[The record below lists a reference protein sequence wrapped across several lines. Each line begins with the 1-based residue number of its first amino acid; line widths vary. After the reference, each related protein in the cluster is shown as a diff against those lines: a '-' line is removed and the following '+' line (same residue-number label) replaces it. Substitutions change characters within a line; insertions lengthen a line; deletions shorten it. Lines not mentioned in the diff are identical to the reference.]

1 MLGVRNDPSEKYPL
15 GKRHWILRGL
25 KRLIWK
31 QTSRKLPSWTKS
43 PLITVHTRRAYQDL
57 KAHASGLDWRSTMT
71 STALFSVYVTFFG
84 LYVYWFTIFMS
95 DLQWFA
101 YNGVDSS
108 SWSFGQIVAITVWA
122 GPLCE
127 YFHLELRKLP
137 VILALPFL
145 PRKALLPIMER
156 RLKEQ
161 SRVRHLANAAR
172 QAV

>member
-15 GKRHWILRGL
+15 TKHHWILRGL
-25 KRLIWK
+25 KCLIEKVPSWK

-43 PLITVHTRRAYQDL
+43 PLITVYTRRAYQDL
-57 KAHASGLDWRSTMT
+57 KVHASGLDWPSTMT
-71 STALFSVYVTFFG
+71 STVLFMVYSTFFG
-84 LYVYWFTIFMS
+84 LYVYWFSIFMS

-122 GPLCE
+122 SPLCE

-137 VILALPFL
+137 IILALPFL
-145 PRKALLPIMER
+145 PRKALLPMNRETTG
-156 RLKEQ
+156 LE
-161 SRVRHLANAAR
+161 
-172 QAV
+172 